1 MQNHSTAFHADYK
14 ICKIALLIALACV
27 LQISESMIPH
37 PIPGLRLGL
46 ANMLTLTA
54 LVVLGF
60 GYALEVAILRT
71 VLSSLIMGTFMSP
84 TFILSLGA
92 AVVSTLVMGLFYWLS
107 GLSRYTRLSI
117 IGISIIGAFV
127 HNLVQLVLAYLLL
140 VKHAGIFLFLPW
152 LSIGAVATGWI
163 VGVVTGGICL
173 RLQENYKGIRIND
186 LNRDSDALQL
196 RYFSPGN
203 SWLHRLPA
211 EVKLISLL
219 TLAVLLLAVTHIGFY
234 IGFFLFLCVMLP
246 VSQTPLSFLTSV
258 VRKYLV
264 LILIP
269 FFLSLFYSSGTHI
282 LISFGI
288 FKITSNGLHLG
299 LLIAIRIIFLIMTS
313 ALLMRTTS
321 PTQLVNGL
329 GRLLRPLQILG
340 VEPQRIATLLSM
352 AWTAMPHLWNT
363 TRETV
368 TATDFRNIKNVRG
381 LLPLL
386 SDLIATLYLKT
397 EPDNTLW
404 NQTSPQEVLDSK
416 KSCISS

>member
-1 MQNHSTAFHADYK
+1 MENQRTAFHADHK

-54 LVVLGF
+54 MVVLGF

-107 GLSRYTRLSI
+107 GLSKYSRLSI

-140 VKHAGIFLFLPW
+140 VKHAGIFVFLPW

-163 VGVVTGGICL
+163 VGVVTGGVCQ
-173 RLQENYKGIRIND
+173 RLQENYQGMRVSD
-186 LNRDSDALQL
+186 LNVDSDALQL

-211 EVKLISLL
+211 EYKLVGLL
-219 TLAVLLLAVTHIGFY
+219 TLAVSLLLVTHIGLY
-234 IGFFLFLCVMLP
+234 IGFFLFICVMLP
-246 VSQTPLSFLTSV
+246 VSQTPFMFLISV
-258 VRKYLV
+258 LRKYLV

-269 FFLSLFYSSGTHI
+269 FFLPLFFSSGTHV

-299 LLIAIRIIFLIMTS
+299 SLIAVRIIFLIMTS

-329 GRLLRPLQILG
+329 SRLLRPLQILG

-352 AWTAMPHLWNT
+352 AWAAVPHLWNT
-363 TRETV
+363 TRDTV
-368 TATDFRNIKNVRG
+368 TATDFKDIKNIRG

-386 SDLIATLYLKT
+386 SNLIATLYLKT

-404 NQTSPQEVLDSK
+404 NQTSRKKTLDSK

>member
-1 MQNHSTAFHADYK
+1 MKNQSTAFHTDHK
-14 ICKIALLIALACV
+14 MCKIALLIALACV

-54 LVVLGF
+54 MVVLGF

-92 AVVSTLVMGLFYWLS
+92 AVISTLVMGLFYWLS
-107 GLSRYTRLSI
+107 GLSTYCRLSI

-140 VKHAGIFLFLPW
+140 VKHAGIFVFLPW
-152 LSIGAVATGWI
+152 LSIGAVATGWV
-163 VGVVTGGICL
+163 VGVVTGGVCL
-173 RLQENYKGIRIND
+173 RLQENYKGMRVSDFNV
-186 LNRDSDALQL
+186 DSDALQL

-211 EVKLISLL
+211 EFKLIGLL
-219 TLAVLLLAVTHIGFY
+219 TLAVSLLLVTHIGLY
-234 IGFFLFLCVMLP
+234 VGFFLFICVMLP
-246 VSQTPLSFLTSV
+246 LSQTPFMFLISV
-258 VRKYLV
+258 LRKYLV

-269 FFLSLFYSSGTHI
+269 FFLPLFFSSGTHV

-299 LLIAIRIIFLIMTS
+299 SFIAVRIIFLILTS

-321 PTQLVNGL
+321 PPQLVNGL

-352 AWTAMPHLWNT
+352 AWTAVPHLWNT
-363 TRETV
+363 TRDTV
-368 TATDFRNIKNVRG
+368 TATDFKNIKNIRG

-386 SDLIATLYLKT
+386 SNLIATLYLKT
-397 EPDNTLW
+397 EPDNNLW
-404 NQTSPQEVLDSK
+404 NQPSRKEMLDSE